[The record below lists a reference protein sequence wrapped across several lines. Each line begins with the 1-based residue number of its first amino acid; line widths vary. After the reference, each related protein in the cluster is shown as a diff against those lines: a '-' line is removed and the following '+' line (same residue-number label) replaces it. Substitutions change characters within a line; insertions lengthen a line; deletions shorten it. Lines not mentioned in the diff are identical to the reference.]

1 MTFSA
6 WPDIDSSWYPVLVPV
21 AEQLH
26 QLMHQLQARR
36 DAGERIEPPPE
47 QVLRVFRMPL
57 SAVKVL
63 VVGQDPYPTP
73 GHAVGL
79 SFALAP
85 DVRPIARSLTNIFIE
100 RQDDLGIPPA
110 ASGDLSAWEAQG
122 VFLLNRI
129 LTVSAH
135 AAGSH
140 RKLGWEAITEA
151 VVQALATRS
160 TPLAVILWGAQA
172 RSLAPMFTAPNTL
185 VIESAHPSPLSAR
198 RGFFGS
204 KPFSRTNTFLTELGM
219 EPIDWATERPT
230 QTTPQPTLFD

>member
-6 WPDIDSSWYPVLVPV
+6 WPDIDSSWYPVLAPV
-21 AEQLH
+21 EEQLH

-36 DAGERIEPPPE
+36 DDGERIEPPPE

-140 RKLGWEAITEA
+140 RKLGWEVITEA

-160 TPLAVILWGAQA
+160 TPLAVMLWGAQA
-172 RSLAPMFTAPNTL
+172 RSLAPMFTASNTL

-219 EPIDWATERPT
+219 EPIDWATKRPT